1 MSNATPDTHLPP
13 SPAPPPGGFRI
24 GAHAFARPAILA
36 PLSGI
41 TDLPFRRL
49 AARFGAPYVVSEMV
63 ASEALLSG
71 SDDMRR
77 RVKGEGLQPHV
88 VQLAGREARWMREGV
103 KIAEDA
109 GAAIIDINMGCPSKR
124 VTTGWSG
131 AALMRDLDHALTLVE
146 ATVQAAS
153 VPVTL
158 KMRLGW
164 DRTSI
169 NAPELARRAQAA
181 GVSLVTV
188 HGRTRDQFYEG
199 CADWAAIRAVKDAVS
214 IPVVANGD
222 CLGFDDAREMLTQSG
237 ADAVM
242 IGRGAQGRPWLPA
255 SVTHFLATGERDRG
269 PRGEPL
275 ADLVAEHYELML
287 DHYGLPLGLRSARKH
302 VAWYLDVIEAE
313 GAPVAAWRKPLLT
326 TEDPRMALKLI
337 RDAFASDRRVAA

>member
-1 MSNATPDTHLPP
+1 MSNELSPTHQSSQPIPLD
-13 SPAPPPGGFRI
+13 GGFRV
-24 GAHAFARPAILA
+24 GAHAFSRPAILA

-63 ASEALLSG
+63 ASEALMSG
-71 SDDMRR
+71 SQDMRR
-77 RVKGEGLQPHV
+77 RLQGEGIEPHV

-103 KIAEDA
+103 RVAEDA

-164 DRTSI
+164 DRATM
-169 NAPELARRAQAA
+169 NAAELARRAEAA
-181 GVSLVTV
+181 GVALVTV

-199 CADWAAIRAVKDAVS
+199 SADWAAIRAVKAAVS

-222 CLGFDDAREMLTQSG
+222 CLGFDDADAMLQAAG

-255 SVTHFLATGERDRG
+255 AVTRYLATGARDLG
-269 PRGEPL
+269 PRGEAL
-275 ADLVAEHYELML
+275 ADLVAEHYEMML

-302 VAWYLDVIEAE
+302 VSWYLDVIEAE
-313 GAPVAAWRKPLLT
+313 GAPVASWRKPLMT
-326 TEDPRMALKLI
+326 TEEPAMALRLI
-337 RDAFASDRRVAA
+337 RDAFAPDRRVAA